1 MAVFVALGAFLM
13 TLAGGWTAQRVTDR
27 RHLVLGLAGGLML
40 GVVGLDLLPEALR
53 AADDEIHGVPAALLL
68 FVAGFLLAHLV
79 ERLLAARR
87 AAHGAVEHTAVRDEP
102 VRYEAVQYGPV
113 ERATVRHEPVPPEA
127 VEGAAAEQGPVRR
140 GVAEH
145 VAVPREG
152 IEGAAAEH
160 GAAEHTAVPREGIEG
175 AAAEHG
181 AAEHTAVPYGAVE
194 GAAAEQGP
202 VRHAAAEHTAVPH
215 DAVDRD
221 AAEHRH
227 RSPEV
232 GLTAAAAMVGH
243 SLMDGVAIGASFQV
257 GGGMG
262 TAVALAVIAHDF
274 ADGFN
279 TFTLTRLYG
288 NARRKA
294 LAMLFADAVAP
305 VAGAAASA
313 FLAIPE
319 NVLGGYLGLFGGALL
334 YLAAAEI
341 LPEAHHAHPAR
352 STLLCTVAGVAF
364 IWLVVGVTG

>member
-53 AADDEIHGVPAALLL
+53 AAGTEVYGVPAALLL

-87 AAHGAVEHTAVRDEP
+87 AAHGA
-102 VRYEAVQYGPV
+102 G
-113 ERATVRHEPVPPEA
+113 ERN
-127 VEGAAAEQGPVRR
+127 
-140 GVAEH
+140 
-145 VAVPREG
+145 
-152 IEGAAAEH
+152 
-160 GAAEHTAVPREGIEG
+160 
-175 AAAEHG
+175 
-181 AAEHTAVPYGAVE
+181 
-194 GAAAEQGP
+194 
-202 VRHAAAEHTAVPH
+202 
-215 DAVDRD
+215 
-221 AAEHRH
+221 HRA
-227 RSPEV
+227 PEV

-279 TFTLTRLYG
+279 TFTLTSLYG

-305 VAGAAASA
+305 VAGAAASS
-313 FLAIPE
+313 FLTIPE
-319 NVLGGYLGLFGGALL
+319 GLLGGYLGLFGGALL

-341 LPEAHHAHPAR
+341 LPEAHHEHPAR
-352 STLLCTVAGVAF
+352 STLLCTVAGAAF

>member
-53 AADDEIHGVPAALLL
+53 AADTEIHGVPAALLL

-87 AAHGAVEHTAVRDEP
+87 AAHGAVEH
-102 VRYEAVQYGPV
+102 
-113 ERATVRHEPVPPEA
+113 
-127 VEGAAAEQGPVRR
+127 AADQ
-140 GVAEH
+140 
-145 VAVPREG
+145 
-152 IEGAAAEH
+152 H
-160 GAAEHTAVPREGIEG
+160 GAARHGADDP
-175 AAAEHG
+175 AAARHG
-181 AAEHTAVPYGAVE
+181 AAGQET
-194 GAAAEQGP
+194 
-202 VRHAAAEHTAVPH
+202 
-215 DAVDRD
+215 
-221 AAEHRH
+221 AEHRH

-313 FLAIPE
+313 FLTIPE
-319 NVLGGYLGLFGGALL
+319 DVLGGYLALFGGALL